1 MIFDVFYKFVLVFA
15 AYIVYNYKR
24 QREYSCGAYDYFQEV
39 IFLAADMHCHTN
51 RSDGSDSPEFVIR
64 LARQIGLTA
73 LAITDHDYYS
83 GAYDAH
89 KLGESMGIRVI
100 NGVECSTFDYNHGNK
115 VHILCYQVKRP
126 DAIEELLSRET
137 AARTEATLAMVNKA
151 TKIYPITEEMVTD
164 GVSESGFI
172 GKQHIMLALMK
183 AGLAKEMYGELYR
196 RLFNPKDGSCFVAV
210 KQTDSLEAM
219 RYLRESGGVIVL
231 AHPSV
236 YGSIAALDDLIK
248 AGIHGIELNH
258 PRNTPEHMQ
267 IIRQAAERHGLL
279 LTGGT
284 DFHGYFCE
292 SDRCLTLGSF
302 TTTDEMI
309 ERFDQV
315 SAGL

>member
-1 MIFDVFYKFVLVFA
+1 
-15 AYIVYNYKR
+15 
-24 QREYSCGAYDYFQEV
+24 
-39 IFLAADMHCHTN
+39 MHCHTN

-172 GKQHIMLALMK
+172 GKQHIMLYEANRLLEDGWHRSVMMQSITWDK
-183 AGLAKEMYGELYR
+183 NGLPVFGK
-196 RLFNPKDGSCFVAV
+196 P
-210 KQTDSLEAM
+210 
-219 RYLRESGGVIVL
+219 VI
-231 AHPSV
+231 
-236 YGSIAALDDLIK
+236 
-248 AGIHGIELNH
+248 E
-258 PRNTPEHMQ
+258 
-267 IIRQAAERHGLL
+267 
-279 LTGGT
+279 
-284 DFHGYFCE
+284 
-292 SDRCLTLGSF
+292 
-302 TTTDEMI
+302 
-309 ERFDQV
+309 
-315 SAGL
+315 